1 MGTSQC
7 KGNIYKKL
15 KTVSDEQRFT
25 GHGWWISDE
34 LQRLRTGVEKSVIG
48 LRYMIHSL
56 MTILKK
62 ALDKDEFQDIK
73 GTGQKT
79 LDTMRRYVSE
89 HA

>member
-1 MGTSQC
+1 
-7 KGNIYKKL
+7 
-15 KTVSDEQRFT
+15 
-25 GHGWWISDE
+25 
-34 LQRLRTGVEKSVIG
+34 
-48 LRYMIHSL
+48 MIHSL

-62 ALDKDEFQDIK
+62 SLDKDELQDIK